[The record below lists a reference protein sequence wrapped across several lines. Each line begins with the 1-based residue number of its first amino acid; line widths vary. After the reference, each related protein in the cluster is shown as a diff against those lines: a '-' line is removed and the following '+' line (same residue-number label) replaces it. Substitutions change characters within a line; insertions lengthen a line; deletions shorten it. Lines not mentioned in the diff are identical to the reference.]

1 MFMSSTAMA
10 RVMQAGLDFAE
21 VSTKTG
27 EMAAAANT
35 VIGERVALLAE
46 AARDPLVAD
55 YAEFARVLPEKV
67 TAMHQAGAA
76 LLDGWWA
83 LQRDVGDYTVYV
95 TRAMT
100 SGQPPWPSDVAE
112 LVERTSVH
120 GTRIAATAIDAAGLV
135 LAPFYESA
143 TSNARR
149 LSHRKRRG

>member
-1 MFMSSTAMA
+1 MFMSSTALA

-35 VIGERVALLAE
+35 VIGERVALMTE

-55 YAEFARVLPEKV
+55 YAEFARMLPEKV
-67 TAMHQAGAA
+67 TATHQAGAA

-83 LQRDVGDYTVYV
+83 LQRDIGDYMVYV
-95 TRAMT
+95 ARAMT
-100 SGQPPWPSDVAE
+100 SGRPPGPSDVAE

-120 GTRIAATAIDAAGLV
+120 GTRIAAAAIDAASVV
-135 LAPFYESA
+135 LAPFHESA
-143 TSNARR
+143 MSNARR